1 MQAGL
6 HPRSPGI
13 TFAPVT
19 PDVITQTV
27 DKAAVAQVLRDI
39 ALLLQLDGESGYR
52 VRAYEMG
59 ADRIA
64 GLPQEL
70 GPLVAEGRLE
80 SLPGIGPAL
89 AEKITELVTTGRLG
103 YLEDLKAKFP
113 PGLLELMKLPDLGP
127 KKVATL
133 WRELEVGGI
142 EDLERACQE
151 GRVRQLK
158 GFGEKSE
165 AKMLEGIAVYRRA
178 RGERKLLG
186 DVLPVAEALL
196 EQVKASPGVVRAS
209 LGGSV
214 RRRAETVADVDIIAS
229 AADPGPVLDALASA
243 PGVAAVLGKGGS
255 KCSVRMAAGD
265 LQVDLRVLPD
275 EDYATALHHFT
286 GSKAHHIRLRNL
298 GHERG
303 LKISEWGVH
312 REDGTKVPVEDEAAL
327 YALLDMQYVPP
338 ELREDNGEVEAAREG
353 RLPEDLVTLED
364 VQGAVHAHSTW
375 SDGRNSLE
383 EMALAAKA
391 LGLKYLTVTEH
402 SQAAIYAGGL
412 KVEDLKRQWEEIDRV
427 NAAVPEVRLLKGI
440 EVDILETGAL
450 DYPDSVL
457 EQLEV
462 VIGSIHVRHGMD
474 EDQMTRRLLAALDNP
489 CLHILGHPTGRLL
502 QSREPYPLRM
512 EEVLERA
519 AERGVVVEING
530 KPARLDIKAEYIRQ
544 AIQRGVR
551 LVVSCDAHRQED
563 LRNLAF
569 AVATARRGWA
579 RKRDILNTLPADRFV
594 SALRA
599 RR

>member
-1 MQAGL
+1 M
-6 HPRSPGI
+6 PGHYLL
-13 TFAPVT
+13 PVT
-19 PDVITQTV
+19 PDVTIPTAV
-27 DKAAVAQVLRDI
+27 DKATVAQVLRDI
-39 ALLLQLDGESGYR
+39 SLLLQLQGESGFR
-52 VRAYEMG
+52 VRAYDMA

-80 SLPGIGPAL
+80 SLPGIGRAL
-89 AEKITELVTTGRLG
+89 AEKISELVSTGRLG
-103 YLEDLKAKFP
+103 YLEDLRAQFP
-113 PGLLELMKLPDLGP
+113 PGLLELTQLPDVGP

-133 WRELEVGGI
+133 WRELQVSNI
-142 EDLERACQE
+142 EELERACRE
-151 GRVRQLK
+151 GRVRQLR
-158 GFGEKSE
+158 GFGAKSE
-165 AKMLEGIAVYRRA
+165 AKMLEGIALYRRA

-186 DVLPVAEALL
+186 EVLPVATALL
-196 EQVKASPGVVRAS
+196 ERVKAAPGVVRAS

-214 RRRAETVADVDIIAS
+214 RRQAETVADVDIIAS
-229 AADPGPVLDALASA
+229 APEAGPVLDALANA
-243 PGVAAVLGKGGS
+243 PGVAAVLGKGES
-255 KCSVRMAAGD
+255 KCSVRLEAGD

-275 EDYATALHHFT
+275 EDFATALHHFT

-298 GHERG
+298 GQERG

-312 REDGTKVPVEDEAAL
+312 RDDGTKVPVTEESGL

-353 RLPEDLVTLED
+353 RLPKDLLTLED

-383 EMALAAKA
+383 EMALAARA

-402 SQAAIYAGGL
+402 SEAAIYAGGL
-412 KVEDLKRQWEEIDRV
+412 KVDDLKRQWEEIDRI
-427 NAAVPEVRLLKGI
+427 NAAVSGVRLLKGI
-440 EVDILETGAL
+440 EVDILESGAL
-450 DYPDSVL
+450 DYADSVL

-489 CLHILGHPTGRLL
+489 CLQILGHPTGRLIN
-502 QSREPYPLRM
+502 SREPYPVRM
-512 EEVLERA
+512 DEVLERA
-519 AERGVVVEING
+519 AERGVAVEVNG
-530 KPARLDIKAEYIRQ
+530 KPARLDIKAEYVRQ
-544 AIQRGVR
+544 AVKRGVR
-551 LVVSCDAHRQED
+551 LVVSCDAHQKED

-579 RKRDILNTLPADRFV
+579 RKGDVLNTLPADRFV
-594 SALRA
+594 TALRE

>member
-1 MQAGL
+1 M
-6 HPRSPGI
+6 PGHYLLL
-13 TFAPVT
+13 VT
-19 PDVITQTV
+19 PDVTIPTAV
-27 DKAAVAQVLRDI
+27 DKATVAQVLRDI
-39 ALLLQLDGESGYR
+39 SLLLQIQGESGFR
-52 VRAYEMG
+52 VRAYDMA

-89 AEKITELVTTGRLG
+89 AEKISELVSTGRLG
-103 YLEDLKAKFP
+103 YLEELRAQFP
-113 PGLLELMKLPDLGP
+113 PGLLELTQLPDVGP

-133 WRELEVGGI
+133 WRELQVSSI
-142 EDLERACQE
+142 EELERACRE
-151 GRVRQLK
+151 GRVRQLR
-158 GFGEKSE
+158 GFGAKSE
-165 AKMLEGIAVYRRA
+165 AKMLEGIALYRRA

-186 DVLPVAEALL
+186 EVMPVATALL
-196 EQVKASPGVVRAS
+196 ERVKAAPGVVRAS

-214 RRRAETVADVDIIAS
+214 RRQAETVADVDIIAS
-229 AADPGPVLDALASA
+229 APEAGPVLDALANA
-243 PGVAAVLGKGGS
+243 PGVAAVLGKGES
-255 KCSVRMAAGD
+255 KCSVRLEAGD

-275 EDYATALHHFT
+275 EDFATALHHFT

-298 GHERG
+298 GQERG

-312 REDGTKVPVEDEAAL
+312 RDDGTKVPVTEESGL

-353 RLPEDLVTLED
+353 QLPKDLLTLED

-383 EMALAAKA
+383 EMALAARA
-391 LGLKYLTVTEH
+391 LGLKYLTITEH
-402 SQAAIYAGGL
+402 SEAAIYAGGL
-412 KVEDLKRQWEEIDRV
+412 KVDDLKRQWEEIDRI
-427 NAAVPEVRLLKGI
+427 NAAVSGVRLLKGI
-440 EVDILETGAL
+440 EVDILESGAL
-450 DYPDSVL
+450 DYADSVL

-474 EDQMTRRLLAALDNP
+474 EDQMTRRLLTALDNP
-489 CLHILGHPTGRLL
+489 CLQILGHPTGRLIN
-502 QSREPYPLRM
+502 SREPYPVRM
-512 EEVLERA
+512 DEVLERA
-519 AERGVVVEING
+519 AERGVAVEVNG
-530 KPARLDIKAEYIRQ
+530 KPARLDIKAEYVRQ
-544 AIQRGVR
+544 AVKRGVR
-551 LVVSCDAHRQED
+551 LVVSCDAHQKED

-579 RKRDILNTLPADRFV
+579 RKGDVLNTLPADRFV
-594 SALRA
+594 TALRE

>member
-1 MQAGL
+1 MTIPTA
-6 HPRSPGI
+6 
-13 TFAPVT
+13 
-19 PDVITQTV
+19 V
-27 DKAAVAQVLRDI
+27 DKATVAQVLRDI
-39 ALLLQLDGESGYR
+39 SLLLQIQGESGFR
-52 VRAYEMG
+52 VRAYDMA

-89 AEKITELVTTGRLG
+89 AEKISELVSTGRLG
-103 YLEDLKAKFP
+103 YLEELRAQFP
-113 PGLLELMKLPDLGP
+113 PGLLELTQLPDVGP

-133 WRELEVGGI
+133 WRELQVSSI
-142 EDLERACQE
+142 EELERACRE
-151 GRVRQLK
+151 GRVRQLR
-158 GFGEKSE
+158 GFGAKSE
-165 AKMLEGIAVYRRA
+165 AKMLEGIALYRRA

-186 DVLPVAEALL
+186 EVMPVATALL
-196 EQVKASPGVVRAS
+196 ERVKAAPGVVRAS

-214 RRRAETVADVDIIAS
+214 RRQAETVADVDIIAS
-229 AADPGPVLDALASA
+229 APEAGPVLDALANA
-243 PGVAAVLGKGGS
+243 PGVAAVLGKGES
-255 KCSVRMAAGD
+255 KCSVRLEAGD

-275 EDYATALHHFT
+275 EDFATALHHFT

-298 GHERG
+298 GQERG

-312 REDGTKVPVEDEAAL
+312 RDDGTKVPVTEESGL

-353 RLPEDLVTLED
+353 QLPKDLLTLED

-383 EMALAAKA
+383 EMALAARA
-391 LGLKYLTVTEH
+391 LGLKYLTITEH
-402 SQAAIYAGGL
+402 SEAAIYAGGL
-412 KVEDLKRQWEEIDRV
+412 KVDDLKRQWEEIDRI
-427 NAAVPEVRLLKGI
+427 NAAVSGVRLLKGI
-440 EVDILETGAL
+440 EVDILESGAL
-450 DYPDSVL
+450 DYADSVL

-489 CLHILGHPTGRLL
+489 CLQILGHPTGRLIN
-502 QSREPYPLRM
+502 SREPYPVRM
-512 EEVLERA
+512 DEVLERA
-519 AERGVVVEING
+519 AERGVAVEVNG
-530 KPARLDIKAEYIRQ
+530 KPARLDIKAEYVRQ
-544 AIQRGVR
+544 AVERGVR
-551 LVVSCDAHRQED
+551 LVVSCDAHQKED

-579 RKRDILNTLPADRFV
+579 RKGDVLNTLPADRFV
-594 SALRA
+594 TALRE

>member
-1 MQAGL
+1 MTIPTA
-6 HPRSPGI
+6 
-13 TFAPVT
+13 
-19 PDVITQTV
+19 V
-27 DKAAVAQVLRDI
+27 DKATVAQVLRDI
-39 ALLLQLDGESGYR
+39 SLLLQLQGESGFR
-52 VRAYEMG
+52 VRAYDMA
-59 ADRIA
+59 ADRVA

-89 AEKITELVTTGRLG
+89 AEKISELVTTGRLG
-103 YLEDLKAKFP
+103 YLEELRAQFP
-113 PGLLELMKLPDLGP
+113 PGLLELTQLPDVGP
-127 KKVATL
+127 KKVARL
-133 WRELEVGGI
+133 WRELQVSGI
-142 EDLERACQE
+142 EELERACRE
-151 GRVRQLK
+151 GRVRQLS
-158 GFGEKSE
+158 GFGAKSE

-186 DVLPVAEALL
+186 EVLPVATALL
-196 EQVKASPGVVRAS
+196 ERVKSAPGVVRAS

-214 RRRAETVADVDIIAS
+214 RRQAETVADVDIIAS
-229 AADPGPVLDALASA
+229 APEAGPVLDALANA
-243 PGVAAVLGKGGS
+243 PGVAAVLGKGDS
-255 KCSVRMAAGD
+255 KCSVRLEAGD

-275 EDYATALHHFT
+275 EDFATALHHFT

-312 REDGTKVPVEDEAAL
+312 RDDGTKVRVTEESDL

-338 ELREDNGEVEAAREG
+338 ELREDTGEFEAAREG
-353 RLPEDLVTLED
+353 RLPEDLLTLED

-383 EMALAAKA
+383 EMARAAQA

-402 SQAAIYAGGL
+402 SEAAIYAGGL
-412 KVEDLKRQWEEIDRV
+412 KVDDLKRQWEEIDRV
-427 NAAVPEVRLLKGI
+427 NADVPGVRLLKGI
-440 EVDILETGAL
+440 EVDILESGAL
-450 DYPDSVL
+450 DYADSVL

-489 CLHILGHPTGRLL
+489 CLQILGHPTGRLIN
-502 QSREPYPLRM
+502 SREPYPVRM
-512 EEVLERA
+512 DEVLARA
-519 AERGVVVEING
+519 AERGVAVEVNG
-530 KPARLDIKAEYIRQ
+530 KPARLDIKAEYVRQ
-544 AIQRGVR
+544 AVKRGVR
-551 LVVSCDAHRQED
+551 LVVSCDAHQKED

-579 RKRDILNTLPADRFV
+579 RKGDVLNTLPADRFV
-594 SALRA
+594 TALRE

>member
-1 MQAGL
+1 MTIPTA
-6 HPRSPGI
+6 
-13 TFAPVT
+13 
-19 PDVITQTV
+19 V
-27 DKAAVAQVLRDI
+27 DKATVAQVLRDI
-39 ALLLQLDGESGYR
+39 SLLLQLQGESGFR
-52 VRAYEMG
+52 VRAYDMA

-80 SLPGIGPAL
+80 SLPGIGRAL
-89 AEKITELVTTGRLG
+89 AEKISELVSTGRLG
-103 YLEDLKAKFP
+103 YLEELRAQFP
-113 PGLLELMKLPDLGP
+113 PGLLELTQLPDVGP

-133 WRELEVGGI
+133 WRELQVSNI
-142 EDLERACQE
+142 EELERACRE
-151 GRVRQLK
+151 GRVRQLR
-158 GFGEKSE
+158 GFGAKSE
-165 AKMLEGIAVYRRA
+165 AKMLEGIALYRRA

-186 DVLPVAEALL
+186 EVLPVATALL
-196 EQVKASPGVVRAS
+196 ERVKAAPGVVRAS

-214 RRRAETVADVDIIAS
+214 RRQAETVADVDIIAS
-229 AADPGPVLDALASA
+229 APEAGPVLDALANA
-243 PGVAAVLGKGGS
+243 PGVAAVLGKGES
-255 KCSVRMAAGD
+255 KCSVRLEAGD

-275 EDYATALHHFT
+275 EDFATALHHFT

-298 GHERG
+298 GQERG

-312 REDGTKVPVEDEAAL
+312 RDDGTKVPVTEESGL

-353 RLPEDLVTLED
+353 QLPKDLLTLED

-383 EMALAAKA
+383 EMALAARA

-402 SQAAIYAGGL
+402 SEAAIYAGGL
-412 KVEDLKRQWEEIDRV
+412 KVDDLKRQWEEIDRI
-427 NAAVPEVRLLKGI
+427 NAAVSGVRLLKGI
-440 EVDILETGAL
+440 EVDILESGAL
-450 DYPDSVL
+450 DYADSVL

-489 CLHILGHPTGRLL
+489 CLQILGHPTGRLIN
-502 QSREPYPLRM
+502 SREPYPVRM
-512 EEVLERA
+512 DEVLERA
-519 AERGVVVEING
+519 AERGVAVEVNG
-530 KPARLDIKAEYIRQ
+530 KPARLDIKAEYVRQ
-544 AIQRGVR
+544 AVKRGVR
-551 LVVSCDAHRQED
+551 LVVSCDAHQKED

-579 RKRDILNTLPADRFV
+579 RKGDVLNTLPADRFV
-594 SALRA
+594 TALRE

>member
-1 MQAGL
+1 MTIPTA
-6 HPRSPGI
+6 
-13 TFAPVT
+13 VN
-19 PDVITQTV
+19 
-27 DKAAVAQVLRDI
+27 KATVAQVLRDI
-39 ALLLQLDGESGYR
+39 SLLLQLQGESGFR
-52 VRAYEMG
+52 VRAYDMA

-89 AEKITELVTTGRLG
+89 AEKISELVTTGRLG
-103 YLEDLKAKFP
+103 YLEELRAQFP
-113 PGLLELMKLPDLGP
+113 PGLLELTQLPDVGP
-127 KKVATL
+127 KKVARL
-133 WRELEVGGI
+133 WRELQVSGI
-142 EDLERACQE
+142 DELERACRD
-151 GRVRQLK
+151 GRVRQLS
-158 GFGEKSE
+158 GFGAKSE
-165 AKMLEGIAVYRRA
+165 AKMLEGIALYRRA

-186 DVLPVAEALL
+186 EALPVALALL
-196 EQVKASPGVVRAS
+196 ERVKAAPGVVRAS

-214 RRRAETVADVDIIAS
+214 RRQAETVADVDIIAS
-229 AADPGPVLDALASA
+229 APDAGPVLDALANA
-243 PGVAAVLGKGGS
+243 PGVAAVLGKGDS
-255 KCSVRMAAGD
+255 KCSVRLEAGD

-275 EDYATALHHFT
+275 EDFATALHHFT

-312 REDGTKVPVEDEAAL
+312 RDDGTKVRIKDESDL

-338 ELREDNGEVEAAREG
+338 ELREDTGEFEAAREG
-353 RLPEDLVTLED
+353 KLPNDLLTLED

-383 EMALAAKA
+383 EMALAAQA

-402 SQAAIYAGGL
+402 SEAAIYAGGL
-412 KVEDLKRQWEEIDRV
+412 KVDDLKRQWEEIDRI
-427 NAAVPEVRLLKGI
+427 NAAIPGVRLLKGI
-440 EVDILETGAL
+440 EVDILESGAL
-450 DYPDSVL
+450 DYADSVL

-489 CLHILGHPTGRLL
+489 CLQILGHPTGRLIN
-502 QSREPYPLRM
+502 SREPYPVRM
-512 EEVLERA
+512 DEVLARA
-519 AERGVVVEING
+519 AERGVAVEVNG
-530 KPARLDIKAEYIRQ
+530 KPARLDIKAEYVRQ
-544 AIQRGVR
+544 AVKRGVR
-551 LVVSCDAHRQED
+551 LVVSCDAHQKED

-579 RKRDILNTLPADRFV
+579 RKGDVLNTLPADRFV
-594 SALRA
+594 AALRE

>member
-1 MQAGL
+1 M
-6 HPRSPGI
+6 
-13 TFAPVT
+13 T
-19 PDVITQTV
+19 PDVTIPTAV
-27 DKAAVAQVLRDI
+27 DKATVAQVLRDI
-39 ALLLQLDGESGYR
+39 SLLLQLQGESGFR
-52 VRAYEMG
+52 VRAYDMA
-59 ADRIA
+59 ADRVA

-89 AEKITELVTTGRLG
+89 AEKISELVTTGRLG
-103 YLEDLKAKFP
+103 YLEELRAQFP
-113 PGLLELMKLPDLGP
+113 PGLLELTQLPDVGP
-127 KKVATL
+127 KKVARL
-133 WRELEVGGI
+133 WRELQVSGI
-142 EDLERACQE
+142 EELERACRE
-151 GRVRQLK
+151 GRVRQLS
-158 GFGEKSE
+158 GFGAKSE

-186 DVLPVAEALL
+186 EVLPVATALL
-196 EQVKASPGVVRAS
+196 ERVKSAPGVVRAS

-214 RRRAETVADVDIIAS
+214 RRQAETVADVDIIAS
-229 AADPGPVLDALASA
+229 APEAGPVLDALANA
-243 PGVAAVLGKGGS
+243 PGVAAVLGKGDS
-255 KCSVRMAAGD
+255 KCSVRLEAGD

-275 EDYATALHHFT
+275 EDFATALHHFT

-312 REDGTKVPVEDEAAL
+312 RDDGTKVRVTEESDL

-338 ELREDNGEVEAAREG
+338 ELREDTGEFEAAREG
-353 RLPEDLVTLED
+353 RLPEDLLTLGD

-383 EMALAAKA
+383 EMARAAQA

-402 SQAAIYAGGL
+402 SEAAIYAGGL
-412 KVEDLKRQWEEIDRV
+412 KVDDLKRQWEEIDRV
-427 NAAVPEVRLLKGI
+427 NADVPGVRLLKGI
-440 EVDILETGAL
+440 EVDILESGAL
-450 DYPDSVL
+450 DYADSVL

-489 CLHILGHPTGRLL
+489 CLQILGHPTGRLIN
-502 QSREPYPLRM
+502 SREPYPVRM
-512 EEVLERA
+512 DEVLERA
-519 AERGVVVEING
+519 AERGVAVEVNG
-530 KPARLDIKAEYIRQ
+530 KPARLDIKAEYVRQ
-544 AIQRGVR
+544 AVKRGVR
-551 LVVSCDAHRQED
+551 LVVSCDAHQKED

-579 RKRDILNTLPADRFV
+579 RKGDVLNTLPADRFV
-594 SALRA
+594 TALRE

>member
-1 MQAGL
+1 MTI
-6 HPRSPGI
+6 P
-13 TFAPVT
+13 TV
-19 PDVITQTV
+19 V
-27 DKAAVAQVLRDI
+27 DKATVAQVLRDI
-39 ALLLQLDGESGYR
+39 SLLLQLQGESGFR
-52 VRAYEMG
+52 VRAYDMA

-80 SLPGIGPAL
+80 SLPGIGRAL
-89 AEKITELVTTGRLG
+89 AEKISELVSTGRLG
-103 YLEDLKAKFP
+103 YLEELRAQFP
-113 PGLLELMKLPDLGP
+113 PGLLELTQLPDVGP

-133 WRELEVGGI
+133 WRELQVSSI
-142 EDLERACQE
+142 EELERACRE
-151 GRVRQLK
+151 GRVRQVR
-158 GFGEKSE
+158 GFGAKSE
-165 AKMLEGIAVYRRA
+165 AKMLEGIALYRRA

-186 DVLPVAEALL
+186 EVLPVATALL
-196 EQVKASPGVVRAS
+196 ERVKAAPGVVRAS

-214 RRRAETVADVDIIAS
+214 RRQAETVADVDIIAS
-229 AADPGPVLDALASA
+229 APEAGPVLDALANA
-243 PGVAAVLGKGGS
+243 PGVAAVLGKGES
-255 KCSVRMAAGD
+255 KCSVRLEAGD

-275 EDYATALHHFT
+275 EDFATALHHFT

-298 GHERG
+298 GQERG

-312 REDGTKVPVEDEAAL
+312 RDDGTKVPVTDESGL

-353 RLPEDLVTLED
+353 QLPQDLLTLED

-383 EMALAAKA
+383 EMALAARA

-402 SQAAIYAGGL
+402 SEAAIYAGGL
-412 KVEDLKRQWEEIDRV
+412 KVDDLKRQWEEIDRI
-427 NAAVPEVRLLKGI
+427 NAAVSGVRLLKGI
-440 EVDILETGAL
+440 EVDILESGAL
-450 DYPDSVL
+450 DYADSVL

-474 EDQMTRRLLAALDNP
+474 EDQMTRRLLAAMDNP
-489 CLHILGHPTGRLL
+489 CLQILGHPTGRLIN
-502 QSREPYPLRM
+502 SREPYPVRM
-512 EEVLERA
+512 DEVLERA
-519 AERGVVVEING
+519 AERGVAVEVNG
-530 KPARLDIKAEYIRQ
+530 KPARLDIKAEYVRQ
-544 AIQRGVR
+544 AVKRGVR
-551 LVVSCDAHRQED
+551 LVVSCDAHQKED

-579 RKRDILNTLPADRFV
+579 RKGDVLNTLPTDRFV
-594 SALRA
+594 TALRE